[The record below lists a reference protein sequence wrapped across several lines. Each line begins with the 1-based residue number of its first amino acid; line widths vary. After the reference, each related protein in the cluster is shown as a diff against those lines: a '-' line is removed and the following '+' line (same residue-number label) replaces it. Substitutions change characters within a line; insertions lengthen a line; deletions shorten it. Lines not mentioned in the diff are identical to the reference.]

1 MNESILFNFSTKWNN
16 KLECDYFTT
25 LRMTDRYKIG
35 DTGLITL
42 KNQPLFIG
50 EIVAKNELKLD
61 AQPSPYLDLIAY
73 LDTGYK
79 WTETVAIIRKMY
91 SIENPASKAF
101 YQYLIHKT
109 KKTIQEAQLL

>member
-1 MNESILFNFSTKWNN
+1 MEKVLFNFTTKWNN
-16 KLECDYFTT
+16 KTECDYFTT
-25 LRMTDRYKIG
+25 LRMSDRYQVG

-42 KNQPLFIG
+42 KNQPLFIA
-50 EIVAKNELKLD
+50 EIIAKNELKLD

-79 WTETVAIIRKMY
+79 WTETVAIIKKMY
-91 SIENPASKAF
+91 GLEIISGKKI
-101 YQYLIHKT
+101 YQYLIHRT

>member
-1 MNESILFNFSTKWNN
+1 MSESILFNFSTKWNN

-25 LRMTDRYKIG
+25 LRVSDRHKVG

-50 EIVAKNELKLD
+50 EIIAKNELKLD

-79 WTETVAIIRKMY
+79 WVDTVSIIKKMY
-91 SIENPASKAF
+91 SIENTTGKVF
-101 YQYLIHKT
+101 YQYLIRKT
-109 KKTIQEAQLL
+109 NKTIQEATLL